1 MGSETRSWPR
11 WLLRRAVAHTVVWV
25 LLSGGLG
32 LLIGLDE
39 ANVAR
44 TGERGTAVVLNDDGD
59 VRVFDES
66 GRRVRF
72 DPGDEWMSTPFIW
85 STAAWRVGERVAVRH
100 DELSIVPVSV
110 ESSQWII
117 GDTVAFALLGLLG
130 VPVSVVVAVVR
141 ELAWRAALRRQAAE
155 AECAAG
161 VGCGAQAS
169 MAGNAETVIVP
180 LRSWGATH
188 RRPRLG
194 ISVAGIEIALPAI
207 LRDGPIWVPAAGTQ
221 IFILE
226 GTPPE
231 PLPPPP
237 GCVDLSPEP
246 EVYTIA
252 TRAPAERP
260 NVVIVPRSPVM
271 IPRLRVSGGG
281 ATDLVAGPSCGD
293 GDGLGLGVADTALL
307 RDALLRCGYHP
318 GGWFEFSRSAPHD
331 FVPEDEAPLFLRPG
345 ARHMATT
352 TGIAAVTAVT
362 AAAATLALAWAGRVS
377 WLSREWAGTIGG
389 AALALVASILLGK
402 MLARLTPWLDRRQA
416 DRDAR
421 RRVRRNGS
429 DR

>member
-194 ISVAGIEIALPAI
+194 ISVAG
-207 LRDGPIWVPAAGTQ
+207 
-221 IFILE
+221 
-226 GTPPE
+226 
-231 PLPPPP
+231 
-237 GCVDLSPEP
+237 
-246 EVYTIA
+246 
-252 TRAPAERP
+252 
-260 NVVIVPRSPVM
+260 
-271 IPRLRVSGGG
+271 
-281 ATDLVAGPSCGD
+281 
-293 GDGLGLGVADTALL
+293 
-307 RDALLRCGYHP
+307 
-318 GGWFEFSRSAPHD
+318 
-331 FVPEDEAPLFLRPG
+331 
-345 ARHMATT
+345 
-352 TGIAAVTAVT
+352 
-362 AAAATLALAWAGRVS
+362 
-377 WLSREWAGTIGG
+377 
-389 AALALVASILLGK
+389 
-402 MLARLTPWLDRRQA
+402 
-416 DRDAR
+416 
-421 RRVRRNGS
+421 
-429 DR
+429 